1 MLILSWSLGAS
12 AASLDLLEV
21 GGAYGTVAATNPS
34 ALWWNPAGLAVGGGT
49 QILVEAAPTF
59 GGLNVDRTN
68 PDYGTL
74 QEFPGYPTTYDYSGS
89 ERYSSI
95 GVVPFV
101 GVSSDLTVPG
111 LGLGLGLYVPTG
123 KAAASD
129 EEWGASRYAARE
141 GSIQTLHTSL
151 GASYRIRE
159 LVSLGLSGS
168 LVTSRWYGNSDASVY
183 PDLAEKVRD
192 TLGGTLPETYQD
204 GYIEDQAYTATLVLG
219 GAEDGGG
226 HGVLTDTTFTFGGG
240 VYVTPTDRLGISLA
254 WNQGVS
260 LDHEGAVSFQFQCPP
275 EYDEDSFAAATD
287 GGTCNTTIPGEATLA
302 YKLPSRLHAGV
313 AFLPVDRVRLE
324 VMGAWVGWH
333 VLQDYKVDILVNPS
347 DVPVED
353 SQFALATAELL
364 RQDRLLARGAKDS
377 FWVGLDGKVEVEEHV
392 TVGGRFTFDKAAI
405 PTEYV
410 SASNIDAD
418 TFLLEGMTQIRP
430 VPRLGVGLSY
440 SYAASAART
449 VTNSVFSQDLDG
461 ASALSDN
468 YYKLDD
474 AIDRTF
480 YPSTNGT
487 YALGIHRIGVSV
499 HARLGKSSGTGL

>member
-1 MLILSWSLGAS
+1 MLFAWSLAAS

-21 GGAYGTVAATNPS
+21 GGAYGTVAATNPT

-49 QILVEAAPTF
+49 QIMLEAAPTF

-74 QEFPGYPTTYDYSGS
+74 VEYPDFPTTYDYSGS

-95 GVVPFV
+95 GVVPFL

-111 LGLGLGLYVPTG
+111 LGVGLGLYVPTG

-129 EEWGASRYAARE
+129 EEWGASRYSARE
-141 GSIQTLHTSL
+141 GNIQTVHLSL
-151 GASYRIRE
+151 GAAYRIKE
-159 LVSLGLSGS
+159 LVSIGLSGS
-168 LVTSRWYGNSDASVY
+168 LVNSRWYGNSDASVY

-192 TLGGTLPETYQD
+192 TLGGTLAETYQD
-204 GYIEDQAYTATLVLG
+204 GFIEDRAYTATLVLG
-219 GAEDGGG
+219 GLEDDGG
-226 HGVLTDTTFTFGGG
+226 HGLLTDTTFTFGGG
-240 VYVTPTDRLGISLA
+240 VYVTPTDRVGISLG

-260 LDHEGAVSFQFQCPP
+260 LSHEGSVSFVFQCPP
-275 EYDEDSFAAATD
+275 EYDPDSFNAATD
-287 GGTCNTTIPGEATLA
+287 GGTCGTTIPGQATLA
-302 YKLPSRLHAGV
+302 YKLPSRLHLGV
-313 AFLPVDRVRLE
+313 AVLPVERVRLE
-324 VMGAWVGWH
+324 LMGAWVGWH

-347 DVPVED
+347 DVPVDD
-353 SQFALATAELL
+353 SQFALPTAELL

-392 TVGGRFTFDKAAI
+392 TVGGRLTFDKAAI

-418 TFLLEGMTQIRP
+418 TFMLQGMTQIRP
-430 VPRLGVGLSY
+430 VPRLGIGLSY
-440 SYAASAART
+440 SYAASGART
-449 VTNSVFSQDLDG
+449 VSNSVFSQDLAR
-461 ASALSDN
+461 ASVESPD

-474 AIDRTF
+474 AVDRTF

-487 YALGIHRIGVSV
+487 YGLGIHRIGVSV
-499 HARLGKSSGTGL
+499 QARLGKVATGGL